1 MARNLYRFYLYV
13 VFIALLIFAA
23 VGLGQ
28 LLNTVLA
35 FTPLRGLYSNVPTQA
50 EVVQS
55 VVFVT
60 VSWIAAGL
68 LGGLHYWLI
77 RRDMRHD
84 PTASTSAI
92 RLFFLHITEACS
104 VLVGV
109 PVMGM
114 VISSLAFSSDTN
126 VVGAASGSIAA
137 LLLALVLELERRRTP
152 VTKGVAMVFQRIHFY
167 GVQIILLLFLT
178 PNWFTSFRPLV
189 DILLFGR
196 RGLLESCQ
204 FGTEGPC
211 PTYNVFGLICLLLW
225 FAAFWIGYGLM
236 IRKDNARLLRLI
248 LHHAGF
254 AYGIGFVLAG
264 LYYVF
269 QLVLLPLFGE
279 TLAFKDVLGP
289 SPRYDFVSPLTL
301 GLFIGVIYYIW
312 LRAAT
317 KQGLIEQAVLY
328 LIECAITAVLSA
340 AVFWWGI
347 GYTLYN
353 ALHTVSPIPANPD
366 AQAWISSLAFIV
378 AGLGYV
384 PLGFYLYRRNALD
397 PVVTAGPRRGFVLAL
412 LGGGILA
419 FAIGGATALYAW
431 ATAVFGSPITDW
443 QQVAQIGLAAF
454 IVGVI
459 LVGVY
464 LWIAIREHL
473 FSGLIRRTTPATA
486 VVPAAPQ
493 MPEQLST
500 IEDVL
505 SALLANKITQNE
517 AATRL
522 HTLTNAPVEAGK

>member
-1 MARNLYRFYLYV
+1 MARNLYRFYLYA

-28 LLNTVLA
+28 LLNTVLT
-35 FTPLRGLYSNVPTQA
+35 FTPLRGLYSNVPAQA

-55 VVFVT
+55 VIFVT

-92 RLFFLHITEACS
+92 RSFFLNITEAYS

-109 PVMGM
+109 FVMGM

-126 VVGAASGSIAA
+126 VVGAASGSIAT
-137 LLLALVLELERRRTP
+137 LMLALVLELERRRVP

-189 DILLFGR
+189 DILVFGR

-204 FGTEGPC
+204 LGAEGPC
-211 PTYNVFGLICLLLW
+211 PNYNVFGLIGLLLW
-225 FAAFWIGYGLM
+225 FAVFWISYGLM
-236 IRKDNARLLRLI
+236 VRKDNARLLRLI
-248 LHHAGF
+248 LHNAGI

-264 LYYVF
+264 LYYGI

-279 TLAFKDVLGP
+279 TFAFKDVLGP

-301 GLFIGVIYYIW
+301 GLFIGVIYYAW
-312 LRAAT
+312 LRAAM
-317 KQGLIEQAVLY
+317 KQGLVERAVLY
-328 LIECAITAVLSA
+328 LIEYAITAVLSA
-340 AVFWWGI
+340 TLFWWGI
-347 GYTLYN
+347 GYMLYN
-353 ALHTVSPIPANPD
+353 ALHTLGPIPTGPD
-366 AQAWISSLAFIV
+366 AQAWISGIAFVI
-378 AGLGYV
+378 AGLGYI

-397 PVVTAGPRRGFVLAL
+397 SSVAAGPRRGFVLAL

-431 ATAVFGSPITDW
+431 ATAAFGSPIVNW
-443 QQVAQIGLAAF
+443 QQVAQTGLAAF
-454 IVGVI
+454 IVGTI

-464 LWIAIREHL
+464 LWVALREQL
-473 FSGLIRRTTPATA
+473 FSGLIKRTTSTAMATPA
-486 VVPAAPQ
+486 VQQAP
-493 MPEQLST
+493 ESLAT
-500 IEDVL
+500 VEDVL
-505 SALLANKITQNE
+505 NALLAGKITRDE
-517 AATRL
+517 AAARI
-522 HTLTNAPVEAGK
+522 HALTGTPVEAGR